1 MLGFVFFSVPVD
13 PINLMGIA
21 IGYALSSSPANQ
33 PNQPANTAP
42 PHSLSNCAF
51 HRFTGSV
58 YYSVVKYFEQQ
69 QSKPAL
75 AKV

>member
-21 IGYALSSSPANQ
+21 IGYALSSSPASQ
-33 PNQPANTAP
+33 PP
-42 PHSLSNCAF
+42 PTPHDSPSPIAF

-69 QSKPAL
+69 QTQPKPAL

>member
-33 PNQPANTAP
+33 PNQPPT
-42 PHSLSNCAF
+42 PHHTNCAF

>member
-21 IGYALSSSPANQ
+21 IGYALSSSPASQ
-33 PNQPANTAP
+33 PTTNTAP
-42 PHSLSNCAF
+42 PDSPSPIAF

-69 QSKPAL
+69 QTQSKPAL